1 MLNPTLLPV
10 SDDRVCL
17 RPLQAEDAAAFAEGA
32 ADAAVRRYG
41 HLPEPEYTPESV
53 RAMIVRDVMPGL
65 ERGDLAVLAIAEAAS
80 DAFAG
85 SLVVFDVGAH
95 SAEVGFWIHPAY
107 RGSGIATAAMRLA
120 VQFTRDSGLAALTA
134 RTLPENTASQRALV
148 AAGFTLDRRT
158 LDTAPSGHRVE
169 LLHYSRSL
177 QVEN

>member
-1 MLNPTLLPV
+1 MGMLNPALLPV

-65 ERGDLAVLAIAEAAS
+65 ERGDLAALAIAEAAS

-85 SLVVFDVGAH
+85 SLVVFDVSVQ
-95 SAEVGFWIHPAY
+95 SAEVGF
-107 RGSGIATAAMRLA
+107 
-120 VQFTRDSGLAALTA
+120 
-134 RTLPENTASQRALV
+134 
-148 AAGFTLDRRT
+148 
-158 LDTAPSGHRVE
+158 
-169 LLHYSRSL
+169 
-177 QVEN
+177 